1 VGGERERQERFRRI
15 SPFEEERRAQA
26 LSSQSGKKKVFELAS
41 SSRLSLLFL
50 SLLPLLSLSLSSLSP
65 AAPPG
70 RSRIAAQSRG
80 LPGFE
85 WWVQSRR
92 RKSVSVFI
100 RKRSRPAG
108 LGRDLL
114 PRKSLSDTKSL
125 TSSSP
130 LSMPPHPEKSE
141 ATRNLRPGGDIGRI
155 EPRKR
160 EGDSSRWRL
169 GELSFEQKKTVIA
182 RRN

>member
-1 VGGERERQERFRRI
+1 MVG
-15 SPFEEERRAQA
+15 SK
-26 LSSQSGKKKVFELAS
+26 SSEKECECFYPKTFTP
-41 SSRLSLLFL
+41 RWT
-50 SLLPLLSLSLSSLSP
+50 
-65 AAPPG
+65 
-70 RSRIAAQSRG
+70 RS
-80 LPGFE
+80 
-85 WWVQSRR
+85 
-92 RKSVSVFI
+92 
-100 RKRSRPAG
+100 
-108 LGRDLL
+108 DLL

-141 ATRNLRPGGDIGRI
+141 ATRNLRPGGDMGRI